1 MPLKAV
7 IFDVYNTLFNND
19 SANWIATFED
29 ITQTQMLPVL
39 AEELWVTRRTFEGR
53 FRLSRNAIDHQG
65 KLPAFK
71 TYQQAWQEAFGHAFE
86 ELGVDG
92 NPDQAA
98 EISVDALAKRNP
110 YHDTL
115 QLLEFVKNR
124 WKSAVLTNADN
135 RSLFP
140 LLRYN
145 ELEFDSILTS
155 EIARSYKPDGK
166 IFNDILDNLDVLPD
180 EAIYIGD
187 TLLDD
192 IHGARAAG
200 IPAVW
205 INRNGSDRDHSLLQ
219 PDKEI
224 RSLNELAEILEKI
237 NEIKCHD

>member
-19 SANWIATFED
+19 TANWIATFED
-29 ITQTQMLPVL
+29 ITQTQKLPVL
-39 AEELWVTRRTFEGR
+39 AEELWVTWRTFESR

-65 KLPAFK
+65 QLPAFK

-92 NPDQAA
+92 DPDQAA
-98 EISVDALAKRNP
+98 EMSVDALAKRNP

-155 EIARSYKPDGK
+155 EIAKSYKPDGK

-224 RSLNELAEILEKI
+224 KSLNELAKILEQI